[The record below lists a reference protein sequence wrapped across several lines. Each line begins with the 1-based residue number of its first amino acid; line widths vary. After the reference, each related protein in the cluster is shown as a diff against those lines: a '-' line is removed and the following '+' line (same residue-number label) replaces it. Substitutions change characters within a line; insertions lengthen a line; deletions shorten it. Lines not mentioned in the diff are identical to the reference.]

1 MNEQMITEGNAKL
14 QKSGLYEAS
23 ECKMIIN
30 IS

>member
-1 MNEQMITEGNAKL
+1 MNEQMIAEGNAKL

-30 IS
+30 I